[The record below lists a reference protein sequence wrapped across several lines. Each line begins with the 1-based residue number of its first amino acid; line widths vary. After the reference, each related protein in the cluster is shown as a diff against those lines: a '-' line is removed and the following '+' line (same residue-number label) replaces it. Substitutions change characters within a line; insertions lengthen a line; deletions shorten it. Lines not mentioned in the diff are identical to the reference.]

1 MSFYEGD
8 YDWIKTNNKVE
19 SKVITERKSLVHY
32 IKPSLERVFI
42 TVEIPEGTEN
52 KESLIEIIVFNEKHL
67 DKNPYTELNFL
78 NFGNGNV

>member
-1 MSFYEGD
+1 VSFYEGD
-8 YDWIKTNNKVE
+8 YDWIKNNNKVE

-42 TVEIPEGTEN
+42 TVEIPEGTEQ

-67 DKNPYTELNFL
+67 DKNPYTELNF
-78 NFGNGNV
+78 